1 MKHFT
6 KEWYRDTLVAVMCFQ
21 VRKDYKAAVFSEKYF
36 TSLYASQK
44 SWFVKHMKRAA
55 KHSKTVFNAASAEA
69 EFDANYKENLDFVTS
84 SLPQNI
90 LDKIADVRILALG
103 NATQD
108 NIIELTRYC
117 GQINRNCEAI
127 VEEYEDEREKAAE
140 TLGWYKINSLQKLE
154 CAPVASVE
162 QTDGELK
169 ITTSPEVTEIAC
181 ELVLH
186 GFESEEG
193 SHLALEGST
202 LLYTEILTTND
213 GRFAFS
219 LLCESASG
227 EIFEFSSTCSDLDVE
242 EIGG

>member
-1 MKHFT
+1 MKFFT
-6 KEWYRDTLVAVMCFQ
+6 KEWYHDTLVAQMCFQ
-21 VRKDYKAAVFSEKYF
+21 VRKDFKAATFSEKYF
-36 TSLYASQK
+36 ESLYQSQK
-44 SWFVKHMKRAA
+44 GWFIKHMKRAA
-55 KHSKTVFNAASAEA
+55 KHSNTVFNAASAEA
-69 EFDANYKENLDFVTS
+69 EFDASYKENLAFVA

-108 NIIELTRYC
+108 NIIEITRYC
-117 GQINRNCEAI
+117 GQINRKCEAI
-127 VEEYEDEREKAAE
+127 VEEYEGEREKAAE
-140 TLGWYKINSLQKLE
+140 TLGWYKINSLNKVE
-154 CAPVASVE
+154 CAPVAKVE
-162 QTDGELK
+162 LTDGNLK

-186 GFESEEG
+186 GFEAEED

-202 LLYTEILTTND
+202 LLYTEILTTDD

-227 EIFEFSSTCSDLDVE
+227 EIFEFNSSCQDLEIE
-242 EIGG
+242 EIVA